1 MIKEYNRLLSSTMY
15 KDKDYYQISRWLDKD
30 NFIKTSINSTWCG
43 FTEDKPPREIRKG
56 RKLRTQEDLKSVEY
70 LGQSV
75 LVINSIEDMKYF
87 YIFNGIAHIIN
98 EVAILFFRDL
108 IEPREV
114 VYIEGHGYNFVKDVD
129 NYLLNRAPT
138 RRLRMEVLKRDNF
151 KCRICGRNPRDY
163 VDVELNVHHIKPFSE
178 GGLTEKN
185 NLITLCK
192 TCHDGLYPHFDY
204 SLYSLIDIE
213 KDPYAYYGFEGI
225 AELRRISLEEIV
237 KYK

>member
-1 MIKEYNRLLSSTMY
+1 
-15 KDKDYYQISRWLDKD
+15 
-30 NFIKTSINSTWCG
+30 
-43 FTEDKPPREIRKG
+43 
-56 RKLRTQEDLKSVEY
+56 
-70 LGQSV
+70 
-75 LVINSIEDMKYF
+75 
-87 YIFNGIAHIIN
+87 
-98 EVAILFFRDL
+98 
-108 IEPREV
+108 
-114 VYIEGHGYNFVKDVD
+114 
-129 NYLLNRAPT
+129 
-138 RRLRMEVLKRDNF
+138 
-151 KCRICGRNPRDY
+151 
-163 VDVELNVHHIKPFSE
+163 VHHIKPFSE